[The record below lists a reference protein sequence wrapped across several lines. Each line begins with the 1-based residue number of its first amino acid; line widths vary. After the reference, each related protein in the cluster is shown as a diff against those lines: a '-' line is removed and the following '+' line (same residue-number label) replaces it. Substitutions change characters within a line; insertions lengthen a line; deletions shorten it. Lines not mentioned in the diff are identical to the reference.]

1 MACANVRRVKLRLS
15 DPSLIPEF
23 LTFLGVQEVSVTR
36 LDNDDVEVLSNENA
50 DDETHEMLVDLMLR
64 AWNAAHGE
72 AQVQIVDDAG

>member
-1 MACANVRRVKLRLS
+1 VKLRLS